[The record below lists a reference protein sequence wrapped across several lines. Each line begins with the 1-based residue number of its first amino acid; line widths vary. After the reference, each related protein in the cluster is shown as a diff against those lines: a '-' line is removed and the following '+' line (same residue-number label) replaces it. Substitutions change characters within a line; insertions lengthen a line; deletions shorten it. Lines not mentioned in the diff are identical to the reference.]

1 MVIALMG
8 SLNFTITNY
17 YSRRMKFGSLQ
28 KCYVSLGWDILT
40 GKVKTE

>member
-1 MVIALMG
+1 MVISLMV
-8 SLNFTITNY
+8 SLDFTVTNY
-17 YSRRMKFGSLQ
+17 YSRIMKFGSLQ